1 LKKQQIIVIGGAVAL
16 LFVIYFFGNTIPP
29 IEKKPAGPADNH
41 QDEVPLD
48 INTILSASKRQLT
61 PDQSAFVSRLESAVV
76 RGNVKD
82 QQISVYKQLAEFW
95 KDTVHLLLPYSYY
108 TAEAAKLENSEKS
121 LTFAAQFFAGNMRRQ
136 QEPALKKWMA
146 LQAKELFEKALEINP
161 ASDSLK
167 IGLGSCYLFGNIS
180 DNPMQGISLIR
191 EVVARDSTNMYAQFM
206 LGMGGLVSGQ
216 LDVAIQRLLKVAVR
230 DPQNTEAVLALA
242 DAFERKNDKVN
253 AILWYEKGK
262 QLIGDPDFI
271 KEIDARINLLKT

>member
-1 LKKQQIIVIGGAVAL
+1 LKKQQIILTGGAVAL
-16 LFVIYFFGNTIPP
+16 LFIIYFFGNNVPP
-29 IEKKPAGPADNH
+29 IEKKPVEAAAH
-41 QDEVPLD
+41 QDETPLD
-48 INTILSASKRQLT
+48 INTILSASKRQLS
-61 PDQSAFVSRLESAVV
+61 PEQSAFVSRLESAVV

-136 QEPALKKWMA
+136 QEPSLKKWMA

-161 ASDSLK
+161 GSDSLK

-191 EVVARDSTNMYAQFM
+191 EVASRDSTNMYAQFM

-216 LDVAIQRLLKVAVR
+216 LDLAIQRLLKVAR
-230 DPQNTEAVLALA
+230 FEPNNAEAVLALA
-242 DAFERKNDKVN
+242 DAFERKNDKAN
-253 AILWYEKGK
+253 AIMWYEKGK
-262 QLIGDPDFI
+262 ELIGDPDFI
-271 KEIDARINLLKT
+271 KEIDQRISLLKT

>member
-1 LKKQQIIVIGGAVAL
+1 LKKQQIILTGGAVAL
-16 LFVIYFFGNTIPP
+16 LFVIYFFGNNVPP
-29 IEKKPAGPADNH
+29 IEKKPAEAATH
-41 QDEVPLD
+41 QDEAPLD

-61 PDQSAFVSRLESAVV
+61 PEQSAFVSRLESAVV

-82 QQISVYKQLAEFW
+82 QQISVYRQLAEFW

-136 QEPALKKWMA
+136 QEPSLKKWMA

-161 ASDSLK
+161 GSDSLK

-191 EVVARDSTNMYAQFM
+191 EVASRDSTNMYAQFM

-216 LDVAIQRLLKVAVR
+216 LDLAIQRLLKVAKYE
-230 DPQNTEAVLALA
+230 PNNAEAVLALA
-242 DAFERKNDKVN
+242 DAFERKNDKAN
-253 AILWYEKGK
+253 AIMWYEKGK
-262 QLIGDPDFI
+262 ELIGDPDFI
-271 KEIDARINLLKT
+271 KEIDQRISLLKT

>member
-1 LKKQQIIVIGGAVAL
+1 VAL
-16 LFVIYFFGNTIPP
+16 LFIIYFFGNNVPP
-29 IEKKPAGPADNH
+29 IPKKPVESATH
-41 QDEVPLD
+41 QDEAPLD

-61 PDQSAFVSRLESAVV
+61 PEQSAFVSRLESAVV

-82 QQISVYKQLAEFW
+82 QQISVYRQLANFW

-136 QEPALKKWMA
+136 QEPSLKKWMA

-161 ASDSLK
+161 GSDSLK

-180 DNPMQGISLIR
+180 DNPMQGISMIR
-191 EVVARDSTNMYAQFM
+191 EVASRDSTNMYAQFM

-216 LDVAIQRLLKVAVR
+216 LDLAIQRLLKVAR
-230 DPQNTEAVLALA
+230 YEPDNAEAVLALA
-242 DAFERKNDKVN
+242 DAFERKNDKAN
-253 AILWYEKGK
+253 AIMWYEKGK
-262 QLIGDPDFI
+262 ELIGDPDFI
-271 KEIDARINLLKT
+271 KEIDQRISLLKT

>member
-1 LKKQQIIVIGGAVAL
+1 MKKQQIILTGGAVAL
-16 LFVIYFFGNTIPP
+16 LFVIYFFGNNVPP
-29 IEKKPAGPADNH
+29 IEKKPAEAATH
-41 QDEVPLD
+41 QDEAPLD

-61 PDQSAFVSRLESAVV
+61 PEQSAFVSRLESAVV

-82 QQISVYKQLAEFW
+82 QQISVYRQLAEFW

-136 QEPALKKWMA
+136 QEPSLKKWMA

-161 ASDSLK
+161 GSDSLK

-191 EVVARDSTNMYAQFM
+191 EVASRDSTNMYAQFM

-216 LDVAIQRLLKVAVR
+216 LDLAIQRLLKVAKYE
-230 DPQNTEAVLALA
+230 PNNAEAVLALA
-242 DAFERKNDKVN
+242 DAFERKNDKAN
-253 AILWYEKGK
+253 AIMWYEKGK
-262 QLIGDPDFI
+262 ELIGDPDFI
-271 KEIDARINLLKT
+271 KEIDQRISLLKT

>member
-1 LKKQQIIVIGGAVAL
+1 MKKQQLSLIGGAVAL
-16 LFVIYFFGNTIPP
+16 LFIIYFFGNNVPP
-29 IEKKPAGPADNH
+29 IEKKPVTSATH
-41 QDEVPLD
+41 QDEAPLD

-61 PDQSAFVSRLESAVV
+61 PEQSAFVNRLESAVV

-82 QQISVYKQLAEFW
+82 QQISVYKQLANFW

-136 QEPALKKWMA
+136 QEPVLKKWMA
-146 LQAKELFEKALEINP
+146 LQAKELFEKALELNP

-180 DNPMQGISLIR
+180 DNPMKGISLIR
-191 EVVARDSTNMYAQFM
+191 EVAARDSTNMYAQFM

-216 LDVAIQRLLKVAVR
+216 LDLAIQRLLKVAKNE
-230 DPQNTEAVLALA
+230 PQNAEAVLALA
-242 DAFERKNDKVN
+242 DAFERKNDKAN
-253 AILWYEKGK
+253 AILWYERGK
-262 QLIGDPDFI
+262 ELIGDPDFI
-271 KEIDARINLLKT
+271 KEINQRISLLKT

>member
-1 LKKQQIIVIGGAVAL
+1 L
-16 LFVIYFFGNTIPP
+16 LFIIYFFGNNVPP
-29 IEKKPAGPADNH
+29 VEKQPVASDSH
-41 QDEVPLD
+41 QTEEAPLD

-61 PDQSAFVSRLESAVV
+61 PDQSSFVTRLEAAVV

-146 LQAKELFEKALEINP
+146 IQAKELFEKALQINP

-167 IGLGSCYLFGNIS
+167 IGLGSCYLFGNIT

-191 EVVARDSTNMYAQFM
+191 EVAARDSTNMYAQFM

-216 LDVAIQRLLKVAVR
+216 LDLAIQRLLKVAR
-230 DPQNTEAVLALA
+230 YEPKNAEAVLALA
-242 DAFERKNDKVN
+242 DAFERKNDKAN
-253 AILWYEKGK
+253 AIMWYEKGK
-262 QLIGDPDFI
+262 ELIGDPEFL
-271 KEIDARINLLKT
+271 KEIDQRITLLKT

>member
-1 LKKQQIIVIGGAVAL
+1 LKKQQIILTGGAVAL
-16 LFVIYFFGNTIPP
+16 LFIIYFLGNNVPP
-29 IEKKPAGPADNH
+29 IEKKPVESAAH
-41 QDEVPLD
+41 QDETPLD
-48 INTILSASKRQLT
+48 INTILSASKRQLS
-61 PDQSAFVSRLESAVV
+61 PEQSAFVSRLESAVV

-136 QEPALKKWMA
+136 QEPSLKKWMA

-161 ASDSLK
+161 GSDSLK

-191 EVVARDSTNMYAQFM
+191 EVASRDSTNMYAQFM

-216 LDVAIQRLLKVAVR
+216 LDLAIQRLLKVAR
-230 DPQNTEAVLALA
+230 FEPNNAEAVLALA
-242 DAFERKNDKVN
+242 DAFERKNDKAN
-253 AILWYEKGK
+253 AIMWYEKGK
-262 QLIGDPDFI
+262 ELIGDPDFI
-271 KEIDARINLLKT
+271 KEIDQRISLLKT

>member
-1 LKKQQIIVIGGAVAL
+1 LKKQQIILTGGAVAL
-16 LFVIYFFGNTIPP
+16 LFIIYFFGNNVPP
-29 IEKKPAGPADNH
+29 IEKKPVETAAH
-41 QDEVPLD
+41 KDEAPLD
-48 INTILSASKRQLT
+48 INTILSASKRQLN
-61 PDQSAFVSRLESAVV
+61 PEQSAFVSRLESAVV

-136 QEPALKKWMA
+136 QEPSLKKWMA
-146 LQAKELFEKALEINP
+146 LQAKELFEKALAINP
-161 ASDSLK
+161 GSDSLK

-191 EVVARDSTNMYAQFM
+191 EVASRDSTNMYAQFM

-216 LDVAIQRLLKVAVR
+216 LDLAIQRLLKVAR
-230 DPQNTEAVLALA
+230 YEPNNAEAVLALA

-253 AILWYEKGK
+253 AIMWYEKGK
-262 QLIGDPDFI
+262 ELIGDPDFI
-271 KEIDARINLLKT
+271 KEIDQRISLLKT

>member
-1 LKKQQIIVIGGAVAL
+1 LRKQQIILTGGAVAL
-16 LFVIYFFGNTIPP
+16 LFIIYFFGNNIPP
-29 IEKKPAGPADNH
+29 IEKKPAEAATH
-41 QDEVPLD
+41 QDEAPLD

-61 PDQSAFVSRLESAVV
+61 PEQSAFVSRLESAVV

-82 QQISVYKQLAEFW
+82 QQISVYRQLAEFW

-136 QEPALKKWMA
+136 QEPSLKKWMA

-161 ASDSLK
+161 GSDSLK

-191 EVVARDSTNMYAQFM
+191 EVASRDSTNMYAQFM

-216 LDVAIQRLLKVAVR
+216 LDLAIQRLLKVATYE
-230 DPQNTEAVLALA
+230 PNNAEAVLALA
-242 DAFERKNDKVN
+242 DAFERKNDKAN
-253 AILWYEKGK
+253 AIMWYEKGK
-262 QLIGDPDFI
+262 ELIGDPDFI
-271 KEIDARINLLKT
+271 KEIDQRISLLKT

>member
-1 LKKQQIIVIGGAVAL
+1 MKKQQIILTGGAVAL
-16 LFVIYFFGNTIPP
+16 LFIIYFFGNNVPP
-29 IEKKPAGPADNH
+29 IEKKPVESAAH
-41 QDEVPLD
+41 QDEAPLD

-61 PDQSAFVSRLESAVV
+61 PEQSAFVSRLESAVV

-82 QQISVYKQLAEFW
+82 QQISVYKQLADFW

-136 QEPALKKWMA
+136 QEPSLKKWMA

-161 ASDSLK
+161 GSDSLK

-191 EVVARDSTNMYAQFM
+191 EVASRDSTNMYAQFM

-216 LDVAIQRLLKVAVR
+216 LDLAIQRLLKVAKYE
-230 DPQNTEAVLALA
+230 PNNAEAVLALA
-242 DAFERKNDKVN
+242 DAFERKNDKAN
-253 AILWYEKGK
+253 AIMWYEKGK
-262 QLIGDPDFI
+262 ELIGDPDFI
-271 KEIDARINLLKT
+271 KEIDQRISLLKT

>member
-1 LKKQQIIVIGGAVAL
+1 MKKQQIILTGGAMAL
-16 LFVIYFFGNTIPP
+16 LFIIYFFGNNVPP
-29 IEKKPAGPADNH
+29 IEKKPVEAATH
-41 QDEVPLD
+41 QDEAPLD

-61 PDQSAFVSRLESAVV
+61 PEQSAFVSRLESAVV

-82 QQISVYKQLAEFW
+82 QQISVYRQLAEFW

-136 QEPALKKWMA
+136 QEPSLKKWMA
-146 LQAKELFEKALEINP
+146 IQAKELFEKALEINP
-161 ASDSLK
+161 GSDSLK

-191 EVVARDSTNMYAQFM
+191 EVASRDSTNMYAQFM

-216 LDVAIQRLLKVAVR
+216 LDLAIQRLLKVAR
-230 DPQNTEAVLALA
+230 HEPNNAEAVLALA
-242 DAFERKNDKVN
+242 DAFERKNDKAN
-253 AILWYEKGK
+253 AIMWYEKGK
-262 QLIGDPDFI
+262 ELIGDPDFI
-271 KEIDARINLLKT
+271 KEIDQRISLLKT

>member
-1 LKKQQIIVIGGAVAL
+1 LKKQQLSLIGGAVAL
-16 LFVIYFFGNTIPP
+16 LFIIYFFGNNVPP
-29 IEKKPAGPADNH
+29 IEKKPVSSATH
-41 QDEVPLD
+41 QDEAPLD

-61 PDQSAFVSRLESAVV
+61 PTQSAFVSRLESAVV

-82 QQISVYKQLAEFW
+82 QQISVYKQLANFW

-136 QEPALKKWMA
+136 QEPLLKKWMA
-146 LQAKELFEKALEINP
+146 LQAKELFEKALELNP

-180 DNPMQGISLIR
+180 DNPMMGISLIR
-191 EVVARDSTNMYAQFM
+191 EVAARDTTNMYAQFM

-216 LDVAIQRLLKVAVR
+216 LDLAIQRLLKVAKKE
-230 DPQNTEAVLALA
+230 PENAEAVLALA
-242 DAFERKNDKVN
+242 DAFERKNDKAN
-253 AILWYEKGK
+253 AIMWYERGK
-262 QLIGDPDFI
+262 ELIGDPDFI
-271 KEIDARINLLKT
+271 KEINQRISLLKT

>member
-1 LKKQQIIVIGGAVAL
+1 LKKQQIILTGGAVAL
-16 LFVIYFFGNTIPP
+16 LFIIYFFGNNVPP
-29 IEKKPAGPADNH
+29 IEKKPVEAATH
-41 QDEVPLD
+41 QDETPLD
-48 INTILSASKRQLT
+48 INTILSASKRQLS
-61 PDQSAFVSRLESAVV
+61 PEQSAFVSRLESAVV

-136 QEPALKKWMA
+136 QEPSLKKWMA

-161 ASDSLK
+161 GSDSLK

-191 EVVARDSTNMYAQFM
+191 EVASRDSTNMYAQFM

-216 LDVAIQRLLKVAVR
+216 LDLAIQRLLKVAR
-230 DPQNTEAVLALA
+230 FEPNNAEAVLALA
-242 DAFERKNDKVN
+242 DAFERKNDKAN
-253 AILWYEKGK
+253 AIMWYEKGK
-262 QLIGDPDFI
+262 ELIGDPDFI
-271 KEIDARINLLKT
+271 KEIDQRISLLKT

>member
-1 LKKQQIIVIGGAVAL
+1 LKKQQILLVGGAIAL
-16 LFVIYFFGNTIPP
+16 LVIIYFFGNNIPP
-29 IEKKPAGPADNH
+29 IEKKPAAAEAH
-41 QDEVPLD
+41 QEEAPLD

-61 PDQSAFVSRLESAVV
+61 PEQSAFVSRLESAVV

-82 QQISVYKQLAEFW
+82 QQISVYKQLAAFW
-95 KDTVHLLLPYSYY
+95 KDTAHLLLPYSYY

-161 ASDSLK
+161 VSDSLK

-180 DNPMQGISLIR
+180 ENPMQGISLIR

-216 LDVAIQRLLKVAVR
+216 LDLAIPRLLKVAKNQ
-230 DPQNTEAVLALA
+230 PENAEAVLALA
-242 DAFERKNDKVN
+242 DAFERKKDKTN

-262 QLIGDPDFI
+262 ELIGDPDFI
-271 KEIDARINLLKT
+271 KEIDQRINLLKT

>member
-1 LKKQQIIVIGGAVAL
+1 LKKQQIILTGGAVAL
-16 LFVIYFFGNTIPP
+16 LFIIYFFGNNVPP
-29 IEKKPAGPADNH
+29 IEKKPVEAATH
-41 QDEVPLD
+41 QDEAPLD

-61 PDQSAFVSRLESAVV
+61 PEQSAFVSRLESAVV

-82 QQISVYKQLAEFW
+82 QQISVYRQLAEFW

-136 QEPALKKWMA
+136 QEPSLKKWMA

-161 ASDSLK
+161 GSDSLK
-167 IGLGSCYLFGNIS
+167 IGLGSCYLFGNIT

-191 EVVARDSTNMYAQFM
+191 EVASRDSTNMYAQFM

-216 LDVAIQRLLKVAVR
+216 LDLAIQRLLKVAKYE
-230 DPQNTEAVLALA
+230 PNNAEAVLALA
-242 DAFERKNDKVN
+242 DAFERKNDKAN
-253 AILWYEKGK
+253 AIMWYEKGK
-262 QLIGDPDFI
+262 ELIGDPDFI
-271 KEIDARINLLKT
+271 KEIDQRISLLKT